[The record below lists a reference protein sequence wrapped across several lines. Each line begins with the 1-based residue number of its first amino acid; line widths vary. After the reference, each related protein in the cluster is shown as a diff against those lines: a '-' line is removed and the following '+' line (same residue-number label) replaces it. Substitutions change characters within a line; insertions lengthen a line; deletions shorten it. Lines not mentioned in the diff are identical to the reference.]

1 MKFRIYFLNLLI
13 LSGLHTILVSA
24 QEQQPA
30 NQTTTTAQET
40 QTQNQTAVQT
50 QKPAAPKPKPF
61 PDDLN
66 IAGQFDYAIEKSS
79 NFQDYKVIKQAWV
92 LKIKQ
97 NALDT
102 LKILNTNLSS
112 IRELADEKS
121 EAIKSLQAE
130 LNAAQQ
136 EVKEKNSF
144 KFLGFM
150 VSKAGY
156 DSIMWSIIAGLV
168 VALGVMLAAFK
179 RSYAV
184 TNQTKKDLNEVKDEY
199 ENYRKKALKSK
210 EEAVRQL
217 YDELNKYKNR

>member
-1 MKFRIYFLNLLI
+1 MKFRIYFLSALI
-13 LSGLHTILVSA
+13 FSGLYTVSVSA
-24 QEQQPA
+24 QEQQPV
-30 NQTTTTAQET
+30 NQTTTTTQET
-40 QTQNQTAVQT
+40 QTQSQTAVQT

-61 PDDLN
+61 PEDLN

-97 NALDT
+97 NALDS
-102 LKILNTNLSS
+102 LKTLNTNLAS
-112 IRELADEKS
+112 IKELADEKNES
-121 EAIKSLQAE
+121 IKSLQAE
-130 LNAAQQ
+130 LNVAQQ

-210 EEAVRQL
+210 GEAVRHL

>member
-1 MKFRIYFLNLLI
+1 MKFRIYFLSALI
-13 LSGLHTILVSA
+13 FSGLYTVSVSA
-24 QEQQPA
+24 QEQQPV
-30 NQTTTTAQET
+30 NQTTTTTQET
-40 QTQNQTAVQT
+40 QTQSQTAVQT

-61 PDDLN
+61 PEDLN

-97 NALDT
+97 NALDS
-102 LKILNTNLSS
+102 LKTLNTNLAS
-112 IRELADEKS
+112 IKELADEKNES
-121 EAIKSLQAE
+121 IKSLQAE
-130 LNAAQQ
+130 LNVAQQ

-168 VALGVMLAAFK
+168 VALGIMLAAFK

-210 EEAVRQL
+210 EEAVRHL